1 MIGDLLKRIFSKDKA
16 PSEDDAKAL
25 ARHEDANVRAA
36 LAKRADLRPEL
47 LYFLAEDQASDV
59 RRMVAGNASTPAQ
72 ANLLLAKDHDE
83 NVRADLAEKIG
94 RLVPN
99 LSSDEQDKIRRVT
112 IETLEILAQDQIPK
126 IRQILAETL
135 KDVTNAPPD
144 VIRRLARDAE
154 IAVAAPILCYSPV
167 LSDQDLLDII
177 ANTPIEG
184 ALAAI
189 SKRAAVNGSVA
200 DAIASS
206 HDVDAIAI
214 LLANPSAQ
222 IREETLDNL
231 VDRAV
236 DIESWHQPLATRPH
250 LSAKSTQKLA
260 RFVASHLLQALA
272 ARHDLDPEAAQA
284 VANIVKKRL
293 EEMDA
298 TGTQKTEA
306 HKATN
311 EAIALER
318 AKTMLGTGQLTETAV
333 DTALSGGDT
342 DLVVAALSLLAKL
355 PVPVVQ
361 KAITN
366 QSAKGIIAIVWSAGL
381 SMALAV
387 ELQSRLLHLP
397 STRVIRSSA
406 AGFPLTPSE
415 MAWQLEFLDDN

>member
-1 MIGDLLKRIFSKDKA
+1 MIGDLLKRVFSKDKE
-16 PSEDDAKAL
+16 PTEEETKAL
-25 ARHEDANVRAA
+25 ARHEDADVRAA

-47 LYFLAEDQASDV
+47 LYFLAEDKAADV
-59 RRMVAGNASTPAQ
+59 RRIVAANDSTPAQ
-72 ANLLLAKDHDE
+72 ANLLLARDRDD
-83 NVRADLAEKIG
+83 NVRADLAGKIG

-99 LSSDEQDKIRRVT
+99 LSSDDQDKIRRVT

-135 KDVTNAPPD
+135 KDVANAPPD

-154 IAVAAPILCYSPV
+154 IAVAAPVLCYSPV
-167 LSDQDLLDII
+167 LTDQDLLDII
-177 ANTPIEG
+177 ANTPITG

-189 SKRAAVNGSVA
+189 SKRAAVSGSVA

-206 HDVDAIAI
+206 TDVDAIAV

-222 IREETLDNL
+222 IREETLDSL

-236 DIESWHQPLATRPH
+236 DEERWHHPMVNRPH

-260 RFVASHLLQALA
+260 RFVASHLLQALTS
-272 ARHDLDPEAAQA
+272 RNDLDPEATLA

-293 EEMDA
+293 AEMDA
-298 TGTQKTEA
+298 TGTDKTTA
-306 HKATN
+306 HKSTN

-342 DLVVAALSLLAKL
+342 DLVVAALALLAKL
-355 PVPVVQ
+355 PVATVQ
-361 KAITN
+361 KAVVN

-397 STRVIRSSA
+397 SARVIRSGA
-406 AGFPLTPSE
+406 GGFPLNPSE
-415 MAWQLEFLDDN
+415 MAWQLEFLDGK